1 MTNTVVSAEDMT
13 KQLETLLDILKKSP
27 NPDMAP
33 YAAQLEEF
41 LKKREKAAKDIR
53 KVEVAA
59 EMHTVS
65 TAA

>member
-1 MTNTVVSAEDMT
+1 MSDTVVSAEDMT

-59 EMHTVS
+59 ELQ

>member
-1 MTNTVVSAEDMT
+1 MTNTIVSAEDMT
-13 KQLETLLDILKKSP
+13 KQLETLIDILRKST

-59 EMHTVS
+59 ELQ

>member
-1 MTNTVVSAEDMT
+1 MSTDEMA
-13 KQLETLLDILKKSP
+13 KQIEALLLILKKSP

-59 EMHTVS
+59 ELQ

>member
-1 MTNTVVSAEDMT
+1 MANTIISTDEME
-13 KQLETLLDILKKSP
+13 KQLQLLLEVMKKSP

-59 EMHTVS
+59 ELQTV
-65 TAA
+65 A

>member
-1 MTNTVVSAEDMT
+1 MANTITSTDEME
-13 KQLETLLDILKKSP
+13 KQLQLLLEILKSSP

-59 EMHTVS
+59 ELQ

>member
-1 MTNTVVSAEDMT
+1 MTNTIISTDEME
-13 KQLETLLDILKKSP
+13 KQLQLLLEVMKKSP

-59 EMHTVS
+59 ELQ

>member
-1 MTNTVVSAEDMT
+1 MTNTIVSAEDMT
-13 KQLETLLDILKKSP
+13 TQLETLLDILKKSP

-59 EMHTVS
+59 ALQ
-65 TAA
+65 TAAY

>member
-1 MTNTVVSAEDMT
+1 MSTDEMT
-13 KQLETLLDILKKSP
+13 KQIEALLLILKKSP

-59 EMHTVS
+59 ELQ

>member
-1 MTNTVVSAEDMT
+1 MTNTIVSAEDM
-13 KQLETLLDILKKSP
+13 KSQLEALLEILKKSP

-33 YAAQLEEF
+33 FTAQLEEL

-59 EMHTVS
+59 EMQTV
-65 TAA
+65 A

>member
-1 MTNTVVSAEDMT
+1 MSTDEMT
-13 KQLETLLDILKKSP
+13 KQIESLLLILKKSP

-59 EMHTVS
+59 ELQ

>member
-1 MTNTVVSAEDMT
+1 MTNTIVSAEDMT
-13 KQLETLLDILKKSP
+13 TQLETLLDILKKSP

-59 EMHTVS
+59 ELQ

>member
-13 KQLETLLDILKKSP
+13 KQLETLLSILKASP

-59 EMHTVS
+59 ELQ